1 MRDDVAAYHAN
12 RMHVGESIGVVAAL
26 PGSFVHEGADRIVR
40 QHQAPELLTYQ
51 LGRFA
56 AQHNPRAAQVGLQ
69 LVERR
74 FDLPA
79 LVIQG
84 PPVLGPER
92 LRHPVRWSAAGTAV
106 RRRPR
111 RTVDI
116 RSPAHTR
123 RGVGGA
129 GLAAR
134 DRSDSDRS
142 RRPTASPA
150 ADADSS

>member
-84 PPVLGPER
+84 SSRAGAS
-92 LRHPVRWSAAGTAV
+92 SASS
-106 RRRPR
+106 
-111 RTVDI
+111 TVVSS
-116 RSPAHTR
+116 RYSGSASATP
-123 RGVGGA
+123 
-129 GLAAR
+129 
-134 DRSDSDRS
+134 DS
-142 RRPTASPA
+142 
-150 ADADSS
+150 

>member
-1 MRDDVAAYHAN
+1 
-12 RMHVGESIGVVAAL
+12 MHVGESIGVVAAL

-84 PPVLGPER
+84 RQFSG
-92 LRHPVRWSAAGTAV
+92 
-106 RRRPR
+106 
-111 RTVDI
+111 
-116 RSPAHTR
+116 RS
-123 RGVGGA
+123 V
-129 GLAAR
+129 
-134 DRSDSDRS
+134 
-142 RRPTASPA
+142 
-150 ADADSS
+150 

>member
-40 QHQAPELLTYQ
+40 QHQAPELLTCQ

-74 FDLPA
+74 FDDIELRFLTDYAEELGLP
-79 LVIQG
+79 
-84 PPVLGPER
+84 PP
-92 LRHPVRWSAAGTAV
+92 
-106 RRRPR
+106 
-111 RTVDI
+111 
-116 RSPAHTR
+116 
-123 RGVGGA
+123 
-129 GLAAR
+129 
-134 DRSDSDRS
+134 
-142 RRPTASPA
+142 
-150 ADADSS
+150 